1 MTTQAP
7 VRTRNIWKDP
17 RASNIKTTTRT
28 KRATFLPPLEVP
40 QSAAQAQAEKE
51 ADRWVAEMM
60 FDHYNG

>member
-7 VRTRNIWKDP
+7 IRTRSIWKDP

-28 KRATFLPPLEVP
+28 KRLTFLAPLEVP

-51 ADRWVAEMM
+51 ADRWVTEMM
-60 FDHYNG
+60 FNHYNG